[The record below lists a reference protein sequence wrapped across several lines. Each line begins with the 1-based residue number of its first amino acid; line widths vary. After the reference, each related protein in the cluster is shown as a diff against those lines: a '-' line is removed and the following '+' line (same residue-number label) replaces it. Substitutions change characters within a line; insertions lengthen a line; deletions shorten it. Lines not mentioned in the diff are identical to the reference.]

1 MTSDAIKH
9 IHKYIKI
16 YRPKS
21 ELCSVPPSDAP
32 LNPICLIN
40 WWPSNK
46 IKVLDWHIVKKELD
60 KFKTVFLLHFKNP
73 FKLHDCIK
81 LPLYKHNLK
90 IDKAFLW
97 HKYPYKCVLSCMCFQ
112 LIPSLNFYF
121 RVSWSFLLIFQSV
134 ALAFQMPF
142 K

>member
-1 MTSDAIKH
+1 MSSDAIKH
-9 IHKYIKI
+9 IQKYIDQKAGCALFPLQTPHWTRYVLSTGDPQI
-16 YRPKS
+16 RSKS
-21 ELCSVPPSDAP
+21 
-32 LNPICLIN
+32 LIGT
-40 WWPSNK
+40 
-46 IKVLDWHIVKKELD
+46 LLKKELD

-81 LPLYKHNLK
+81 LPVYKHNLK
-90 IDKAFLW
+90 IDKAFVW
-97 HKYPYKCVLSCMCFQ
+97 HKYPYKCVLLCMCFQ